1 MNLLDLNQVNRFTL
15 QKNHLIEETKCD
27 DIIQITEDLCG
38 LHSTGLK
45 TSYLSLFVR
54 SNNFKKE
61 DLERALYINKTLGRI
76 RGMRKTLFI
85 QTKSMIPTVFPA
97 TFSLIE
103 KTFEK
108 YMEYHK
114 ISFKEYQEI
123 SKQIINLLKGRE
135 LSASAIKKELNSKI
149 NIPAIIHLMCNYG
162 ILIRTKPIKDWKD
175 RRNEYALFNDY
186 FPTINLEEVN
196 QEEAI
201 QYLIKKYIKT
211 YGPVSEND
219 ISWWTGLTKSKVRDT
234 IKTFEDSLK
243 KVKISTCKGNF
254 LMNYSDINKLQKLTN
269 LDKPPLLLLPELDP
283 YPMGYKERER
293 YVNIHNYNKIFD
305 RSGNIA
311 ATIFLD
317 GIVIGVWDTE
327 EKPKPTIKFHLFDPI
342 EKNLLEELYSKAIKI
357 GEFYFDKKTE
367 IKECPSM
374 IPLTE
379 RTAGGFM
386 SPLKNC

>member
-1 MNLLDLNQVNRFTL
+1 
-15 QKNHLIEETKCD
+15 
-27 DIIQITEDLCG
+27 
-38 LHSTGLK
+38 
-45 TSYLSLFVR
+45 
-54 SNNFKKE
+54 
-61 DLERALYINKTLGRI
+61 
-76 RGMRKTLFI
+76 
-85 QTKSMIPTVFPA
+85 
-97 TFSLIE
+97 
-103 KTFEK
+103 
-108 YMEYHK
+108 
-114 ISFKEYQEI
+114 
-123 SKQIINLLKGRE
+123 
-135 LSASAIKKELNSKI
+135 
-149 NIPAIIHLMCNYG
+149 IIHLMCNYG

-254 LMNYSDINKLQKLTN
+254 LMNYSDMNKLQKLTN

-317 GIVIGVWDTE
+317 GFVIGVWDTE

>member
-283 YPMGYKERER
+283 YPMGYNERER

>member
-175 RRNEYALFNDY
+175 RRN
-186 FPTINLEEVN
+186 
-196 QEEAI
+196 
-201 QYLIKKYIKT
+201 
-211 YGPVSEND
+211 
-219 ISWWTGLTKSKVRDT
+219 
-234 IKTFEDSLK
+234 
-243 KVKISTCKGNF
+243 
-254 LMNYSDINKLQKLTN
+254 
-269 LDKPPLLLLPELDP
+269 
-283 YPMGYKERER
+283 
-293 YVNIHNYNKIFD
+293 
-305 RSGNIA
+305 
-311 ATIFLD
+311 
-317 GIVIGVWDTE
+317 
-327 EKPKPTIKFHLFDPI
+327 
-342 EKNLLEELYSKAIKI
+342 
-357 GEFYFDKKTE
+357 
-367 IKECPSM
+367 
-374 IPLTE
+374 
-379 RTAGGFM
+379 
-386 SPLKNC
+386 